1 MGRRRNRRFLWLL
14 PFGPEVV
21 YYNDHESA
29 AQVLHGWYPEM
40 ERILQCRPA
49 GNALYACGPWHTPD
63 SQCSSANTAAA
74 ASRKKARTAGG
85 YSSDCAPRAYACH
98 IAELTAEL
106 LHAPLVQDYCCTQ
119 PCEGQNGLLAYDRT
133 PKVPLELIWKANEG

>member
-1 MGRRRNRRFLWLL
+1 MKDMGRRRNRRFLWLL

-49 GNALYACGPWHTPD
+49 GNALYACGH
-63 SQCSSANTAAA
+63 
-74 ASRKKARTAGG
+74 
-85 YSSDCAPRAYACH
+85 AYAGQ
-98 IAELTAEL
+98 
-106 LHAPLVQDYCCTQ
+106 PVLVSEYGSSCFTEKGADGWGIFQ
-119 PCEGQNGLLAYDRT
+119 
-133 PKVPLELIWKANEG
+133 